1 MHRCALRDPVGAPA
15 TIDFQVTVDGKSGW
29 FDAALSHADAA
40 LGRASR
46 GVLRIK
52 DVSRRHA
59 MEIRLRHC
67 ETLLEHAEE
76 TAEMGT
82 WEFDLAT
89 RTSRWSKQLYR
100 LHNLQPLGRPL
111 TEQEVWRIINFKDRK
126 RLRRDFRRTLR
137 KGVPFRYTEAQPQPD
152 GSVRILVG
160 LGDPEFDSGGKV
172 IRVVGV
178 TRDITSQIRTQAD
191 LRALSQRML
200 TIRAEEQR
208 RMGRDL
214 HETTAQTL
222 AALKM
227 TLGQIGRSVPADNQK
242 VLKLVRSSNDLAS
255 AAVREV
261 RLVSALLSP
270 PLLKEAGLPA
280 ALSGYTK
287 LFSDRS
293 GISVSL
299 RITRDF
305 GRLDGELELTAF
317 RIIQEA
323 LTNVYRHAHAASARV
338 RVERGKNT
346 LFVVIQ
352 DNGVGMP
359 ESQTQPSTNIPLGV
373 GVAGMRERVE
383 ELHGRFKFISTAG
396 KGTLVWVSIPIPG
409 PKEPRHEQQTGT
421 KRNRRTKTLSNSG
434 RRRSRRGASRDS
446 RAA

>member
-1 MHRCALRDPVGAPA
+1 
-15 TIDFQVTVDGKSGW
+15 
-29 FDAALSHADAA
+29 
-40 LGRASR
+40 
-46 GVLRIK
+46 
-52 DVSRRHA
+52 
-59 MEIRLRHC
+59 
-67 ETLLEHAEE
+67 
-76 TAEMGT
+76 
-82 WEFDLAT
+82 
-89 RTSRWSKQLYR
+89 
-100 LHNLQPLGRPL
+100 
-111 TEQEVWRIINFKDRK
+111 
-126 RLRRDFRRTLR
+126 
-137 KGVPFRYTEAQPQPD
+137 
-152 GSVRILVG
+152 VG

-293 GISVSL
+293 GISVPL
-299 RITRDF
+299 RIARNF

-323 LTNVYRHAHAASARV
+323 LTNVYRHAHAASAMV
-338 RVERGKNT
+338 RVERGKRN

-359 ESQTQPSTNIPLGV
+359 ESRAQPSTNIPLGV

-383 ELHGRFKFISTAG
+383 ELHGRFKFISNAG

-409 PKEPRHEQQTGT
+409 HKEPSNEQQTRT
-421 KRNRRTKTLSNSG
+421 KRGRRTKALSNSG